1 MPATHLLRSHCP
13 ECKKPAV
20 QESTFVATIPK
31 TIDGVLTPVKQRFII
46 LKCGHTLTK
55 EKAGVVDFSDIVSFK
70 GHKPF
75 TPFQLEAAER
85 VVKADFKALLRLD
98 VGLGK
103 TIISLMLI
111 RKYWKQLTPLLIIC
125 KSSLTVQWMM
135 EWLDWVPGRLVQV
148 FENGRD
154 KPNEGFKA
162 FIVSMDLIAPRWNK
176 KKKAEVGGLPWLR
189 DHKFKTIFFDEIQHI
204 KNPDA
209 ARTKFV
215 QDLAAKATNFI
226 ELGAT
231 PIKNNFGEYF
241 NALNILE
248 PNVFRFRSQ
257 FYDTY
262 VEHYFD
268 DYGRLHSGGLKKSRY
283 DDFKR
288 ATSKFIID
296 YKRADVMPDLPE
308 IFRQYRYFNLDVE
321 DTNAYSK
328 EMGNFLEAYDD
339 AEYMSGQDKFQA
351 KQAIGASLMRM
362 RQIVGLAKV
371 EPVVEDVLEWLDA
384 NDEEQ
389 DILVISRIG
398 DKAEHL
404 RAKPKIVIFIHHI
417 DVGTVLQS
425 NLDGE
430 LAKRGIAPCARLL
443 GGIGVKSAPIEEEF
457 CANPARRVLIAS
469 TLAAGEGKNF
479 QFCSNAVLMERQW
492 NPPNEEQAE
501 GRFPRPGTTARQINV
516 VYPVAVG
523 TVDELLAEIVEKK
536 RCDLKTVDGKW
547 GNASES
553 EIMQELTQRLATE
566 GRQKW
571 RP

>member
-13 ECKKPAV
+13 DCNKPAV
-20 QESTFVATIPK
+20 QSETFVATIPK
-31 TIDGVLTPVKQRFII
+31 TVNGILTPQKQRFII
-46 LKCGHTLTK
+46 LKCGHTITK

-75 TPFQLEAAER
+75 PFQLTAAER
-85 VVKADFKALLRLD
+85 VVKADFKALMRLD

-103 TIISLMLI
+103 TIVTLMLI
-111 RKYWKQLTPLLIIC
+111 RKYWKQLTPLVIVC

-135 EWLDWVPGRLVQV
+135 EWLDWVPGKLVQV
-148 FENGRD
+148 IENGRD
-154 KPNEGFKA
+154 KPNEGFRA

-176 KKKAEVGGLPWLR
+176 KKKAMIGGLPWLK
-189 DHKFKTIFFDEIQHI
+189 DHKFKTIIFDEIQHV

-215 QDLAAKATNFI
+215 QDLVAETPYMFQ
-226 ELGAT
+226 LSGT

-241 NALNILE
+241 NALNMLE

-257 FYDTY
+257 FYQEY

-268 DYGRLHSGGLKKSRY
+268 DYGRLHSGGLKKERY
-283 DDFKR
+283 DAFKS
-288 ATSKFIID
+288 ATKKFIID
-296 YKRADVMPDLPE
+296 YKRQDVMPDLPE
-308 IFRQYRYFNLDVE
+308 IFRQYRFFNLAVE
-321 DTNAYSK
+321 EANAYGK
-328 EMGNFLEAYDD
+328 EMNTFLDAYDE
-339 AEYMSGQDKFQA
+339 AEYMSGQDKFAA

-371 EPVVEDVLEWLDA
+371 EPVVEGVLEWLDG
-384 NDEEQ
+384 NDEEI
-389 DILVISRIG
+389 DILNGPDPI
-398 DKAEHL
+398 
-404 RAKPKIVIFIHHI
+404 RAKPKIIIFIHHI

-425 NLDGE
+425 NLDVE
-430 LAKRGIAPCARLL
+430 LAKRDIAPCARLL
-443 GGIGVKSAPIEEEF
+443 GGMGAKSVPVEEEF
-457 CANPARRVLIAS
+457 RENPKRRVLIAS

-501 GRFPRPGTTARQINV
+501 GRFPRPGTTASQVNV
-516 VYPVAVG
+516 VYPVALG
-523 TVDELLAEIVEKK
+523 TVDEYLAELVEKK
-536 RCDLKTVDGKW
+536 RVDLKTVEGKW
-547 GNASES
+547 GSAAES
-553 EIMQELTQRLATE
+553 EIMTELTLRLATE
-566 GRQKW
+566 GREKW